1 MTRIVWIG
9 PGPAP
14 EAVRLSAVGAVAE
27 FVRVEDAIA
36 EARSVPSEVVLVAL
50 ESPGAADAIRVLRE
64 SDPDVQILIATDG
77 GLPEPLAIALEAGAS
92 GVVDVAADPAFLAH
106 RVHEAWID
114 FLKVSGEREL
124 LMRLR
129 DLNEDFLR
137 NVIALEK
144 RNIELTEQLQ
154 GAAKLSDTM
163 SLLPESADDVRERIL
178 VVDDEETICDLV
190 TIALDGYDVKSVLDG
205 KAAQDELTVA
215 TYHLVITDKNLPGC
229 SGLEVIKAAKA
240 SNPDT
245 DVIMMTG
252 YASKEAA
259 IEALN
264 LGASGFLE
272 KPFDLPV
279 LIGKVEEVLGKQRE
293 RLKKRHYMRLI
304 KSRNQS
310 FLAQYGAIR
319 TDIESWLQIRQKP
332 SPRRDSA

>member
-27 FVRVEDAIA
+27 FVRVEDAV
-36 EARSVPSEVVLVAL
+36 EAAKVLPSEVVLVAL
-50 ESPGAADAIRVLRE
+50 EAPGAADAIRVLRE

-77 GLPEPLAIALEAGAS
+77 GLPEPLAIALDAGAS

-114 FLKVSGEREL
+114 YLKVSGEREL

-137 NVIALEK
+137 NMISLEK

-154 GAAKLSDTM
+154 GAAKLSDM
-163 SLLPESADDVRERIL
+163 SLLPESTDGVRERIL

-190 TIALDGYDVKSVLDG
+190 TLALDGYEVKSVLDG

-279 LIGKVEEVLGKQRE
+279 LVGKVEEVLGKQRE
-293 RLKKRHYMRLI
+293 RLKKRHYMQLI
-304 KSRNQS
+304 KRRNQA
-310 FLAQYGAIR
+310 FLAQYGSIR